1 MIAVRRPAVRSPVP
15 GLSRFR
21 ELWTVVLAAGGA
33 RRFGRNKLL
42 LRMGGE
48 SLLRRAV
55 RVAMRVTGPRV
66 LVVLGADA
74 SRLAGEVGDLGA
86 SIVVNRRWRDG
97 MAGSLRTG
105 VTALPGSARAVL
117 VMLADQYA
125 VGPEDLERLA
135 RAWSRTPRTASAAD
149 IEGRL
154 GAPAILPR
162 GQLDAVRSLRGD
174 QGARGLL
181 RAAATPVTR
190 VTMPAARPDLDAP
203 DDLAHFRHLCRK
215 VHH

>member
-15 GLSRFR
+15 GPSRFR
-21 ELWTVVLAAGGA
+21 DLWTVILAAGGA

-42 LRMGGE
+42 LQVGGE

-55 RVAMRVTGPRV
+55 RMARRVTGPRV

-74 SRLAGEVGDLGA
+74 SQLAHEVRDLGA
-86 SIVVNRRWRDG
+86 SVVVNRRWRDG
-97 MAGSLRTG
+97 MAGSLRAG
-105 VTALPGSARAVL
+105 VAALPGSARAVL
-117 VMLADQYA
+117 VTLADQYA

-135 RAWSRTPRTASAAD
+135 RAWSRAPRTASAAA

-162 GQLDAVRSLRGD
+162 HQFTAVQSLQGD
-174 QGARGLL
+174 QGARVLL
-181 RAAATPVTR
+181 RAPATQATPVAL
-190 VTMPAARPDLDAP
+190 PAAGHDLDAP
-203 DDLAHFRHLCRK
+203 DDLAHFRRLCRR
-215 VHH
+215 VRH